1 MSAATVTGENAQKLA
16 ELIYVEL
23 VGRAFL
29 RAENTATIKPEPA
42 ALAKLSIEL
51 AQAFRKAEQLVA
63 AEAAAK
69 KNVGYDIRSADIGS
83 WDK

>member
-1 MSAATVTGENAQKLA
+1 MSAAPVPGENAQKLA

-51 AQAFRKAEQLVA
+51 AQAFRKAEQQVA

-69 KNVGYDIRSADIGS
+69 KNVGYDIRSADIGA